1 MADVA
6 PAIRGE
12 VEIFAG
18 DVRDAERMRQGVSG
32 CDYVF
37 HLASLVGIPY
47 SYEAPSSYVATNVV
61 GTLNVLEACR
71 HSGTL
76 KRLVHTSTSEVYGT
90 AQTVPI
96 AETHPL
102 VGQSPYSATKIAADK
117 LGESFFLVY
126 GLPVVIARPFNTY
139 GPRQTARAVIPTIA
153 SQLLSGAKQTQA
165 GRAVPDAGFQFRNR
179 HRRRLSGAGVADGVE
194 GAVMNIGTGE
204 EYSIEETARLLM
216 QAAGRD
222 VPIVCEE
229 DRLRPAN
236 SEVNRLI
243 ADASRLRQMTGWA
256 PTVDF
261 AEGLRRTAGGSAATC
276 ITSRRTAMYG
286 ENSGGTGR
294 LEDGALAERR
304 ARRLR
309 IRDLYRAR
317 HHLPPF
323 HSESGFQKAWPRGGR
338 DLRVCRARA
347 GEQAVQYGIEAKGD
361 RRRN

>member
-1 MADVA
+1 MNSLNGAHVFVTGADGFIGSHLVEALVSAGADVRALVYYNSWGQIGWLSDVA

-18 DVRDAERMRQGVSG
+18 DVRDADRMQQGVSG

-71 HSGTL
+71 HSGTI

-117 LGESFFLVY
+117 LGESFFLAY
-126 GLPVVIARPFNTY
+126 DLPVVIARPFNTY

-153 SQLLSGAKQTQA
+153 SQLLSGVKELKLGALSPT
-165 GRAVPDAGFQFRNR
+165 RDFNFVTDTVAGF
-179 HRRRLSGAGVADGVE
+179 LALAVADGVD
-194 GAVMNIGTGE
+194 GAVMNIGSGE
-204 EYSIEETARLLM
+204 EYSIEHTARLLM

-261 AEGLRRTAGGSAATC
+261 AEGLRRTAGW
-276 ITSRRTAMYG
+276 IDRNLHHFLM
-286 ENSGGTGR
+286 
-294 LEDGALAERR
+294 DGYVR
-304 ARRLR
+304 
-309 IRDLYRAR
+309 
-317 HHLPPF
+317 
-323 HSESGFQKAWPRGGR
+323 
-338 DLRVCRARA
+338 
-347 GEQAVQYGIEAKGD
+347 
-361 RRRN
+361 